1 MTLGVG
7 GKQLILKAQKQLMTS
22 YKTVNASRFLVGLQ
36 NFPKPQ
42 KDGKIMMKL
51 KTRTRDR

>member
-1 MTLGVG
+1 MTLWVG
-7 GKQLILKAQKQLMTS
+7 GKQFIVEAQKQLMTS

-36 NFPKPQ
+36 TFPKPQ

-51 KTRTRDR
+51 KTRMRD